1 MFGAFFFD
9 LDGTLF
15 DSMAHHAQAWEE
27 VMTRHGLSFSA
38 YDCYV
43 NEGRTGQDVIHEAI
57 WRKEHR
63 EATEEEIWRIYREK
77 TEAFRQKGETGPIA
91 GASDVLAYLQSKSQ
105 LWIVTGSGQQTLFDQ
120 LDGVFPGVFTRERMI
135 TAYDVVKG
143 KPDPEPYIRAW
154 ERSGLKKEDCCVVEN
169 APLGI
174 ISGKAAGLYAVAINT
189 GVLDDDLL
197 WKAGADQV
205 FKSMAD
211 FLKWLQEQ

>member
-1 MFGAFFFD
+1 MYGAFFFD

-15 DSMAHHAQAWEE
+15 DSMANHAQAWEE
-27 VMTRHGLSFSA
+27 VMTRHGLSFSVH
-38 YDCYV
+38 DCYV

-57 WRKEHR
+57 WLKEHR

-77 TEAFRQKGETGPIA
+77 TETFRKKGQTCPIA
-91 GASDVLAYLQSKSQ
+91 GAPDVLAYLQDKAQ

-120 LDGVFPGVFTRERMI
+120 LDGVFPGIFTREHMI

-154 ERSGLKKEDCCVVEN
+154 ERSGLKKEECCVVEN

-174 ISGKAAGLYAVAINT
+174 ISGKAAGLYVVAINT

-197 WKAGADQV
+197 WQAGANQV

-211 FLKWLQEQ
+211 FLKWLQD